1 MDKDF
6 KIEIESPNYLFK
18 ANQINTDNDIN
29 NYLSTNN
36 TETNPKS
43 NLGRTKTT
51 KALSRKK
58 TLQKKKSPRKK
69 KKISN
74 GSDKKV
80 KFKDKID
87 IVKVECWKKYNLEQ
101 TADEKEYLEEDLED
115 FIGGTNGNDNKSTT
129 NVNSTNEKS
138 NNSNKNE
145 TNKNENNK
153 GANKRNI
160 NQKKG
165 NYTCICN
172 IL

>member
-1 MDKDF
+1 MNKDF
-6 KIEIESPNYLFK
+6 KIEIENP
-18 ANQINTDNDIN
+18 NTDNDIKN
-29 NYLSTNN
+29 NLSINN
-36 TETNPKS
+36 TDTNPKS

-58 TLQKKKSPRKK
+58 TLQKKKSARK

-80 KFKDKID
+80 KFKDKVD

-115 FIGGTNGNDNKSTT
+115 FTDGTNDNDNKSAT
-129 NVNSTNEKS
+129 NANSTNDK
-138 NNSNKNE
+138 NNSSNKNE

-160 NQKKG
+160 KQKKG

>member
-1 MDKDF
+1 MNKDL
-6 KIEIESPNYLFK
+6 KIEIENPN
-18 ANQINTDNDIN
+18 ADNDIN
-29 NYLSTNN
+29 NNFSINN
-36 TETNPKS
+36 IDTNPKS
-43 NLGRTKTT
+43 NFRRTKTT
-51 KALSRKK
+51 KALSRQK
-58 TLQKKKSPRKK
+58 THQKKKSPRKK

-101 TADEKEYLEEDLED
+101 TPDENEYLEEDLED
-115 FIGGTNGNDNKSTT
+115 FTGGTNDNKSTT
-129 NVNSTNEKS
+129 NANSTNDKS

-160 NQKKG
+160 KQKKG
-165 NYTCICN
+165 KYTCACN
-172 IL
+172 IF